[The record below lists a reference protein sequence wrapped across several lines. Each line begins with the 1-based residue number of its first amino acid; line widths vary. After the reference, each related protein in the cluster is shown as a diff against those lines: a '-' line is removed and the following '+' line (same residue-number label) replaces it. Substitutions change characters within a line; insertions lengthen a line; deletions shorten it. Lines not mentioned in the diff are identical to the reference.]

1 VQVTDSAD
9 ARAKL
14 MNAMRLAIS
23 SHDTIDAEYTSA
35 DDLLAE
41 LAGNSLADD
50 MKPSNEDTDTEP
62 AEGTEPAEQGLGDS
76 QNENAANPPTPAPE
90 IKGNALPPLLHSI
103 PHNQS
108 ARNSAIPATSVS
120 ENTGLDEIIHDFDE
134 N

>member
-1 VQVTDSAD
+1 
-9 ARAKL
+9 

-50 MKPSNEDTDTEP
+50 MKPSNEEQATELATDTNTEP
-62 AEGTEPAEQGLGDS
+62 AIAGAKE
-76 QNENAANPPTPAPE
+76 NEIPPTPPTPDPE
-90 IKGNALPPLLHSI
+90 KKGNALRPLLHSI
-103 PHNQS
+103 PHNES
-108 ARNSAIPATSVS
+108 AP
-120 ENTGLDEIIHDFDE
+120 EIIPDFDE